1 MNLNLFGQ
9 ATPDQQERLLKRVCA
24 DSDYIPQF
32 EQRFRTM
39 AYFTVTKELKKR
51 TDIFS
56 YVPAE
61 QRVAVGYRI
70 QHRAGKFIAEPWVFL
85 VDDPLKS
92 FATEITVRV
101 PNSLYFGSLVPP
113 ELFDKFGT
121 QAYNL
126 MLGNLDLLRRYSLN
140 PVSL

>member
-9 ATPDQQERLLKRVCA
+9 APPDQQERIIKKVCA
-24 DSDYIPQF
+24 DSEYIPQF

-39 AYFTVTKELKKR
+39 AYFTVTKELKQR

-56 YVPAE
+56 YVPAK

-70 QHRAGKFIAEPWVFL
+70 QHRSGRYIAEPWVFI
-85 VDDPLKS
+85 VDNPLKS
-92 FATEITVRV
+92 FATEITTRV
-101 PNSLYFGSLVPP
+101 PNSLYFGSLVPE
-113 ELFDKFGT
+113 ELLAKYGT

-140 PVSL
+140 PISL